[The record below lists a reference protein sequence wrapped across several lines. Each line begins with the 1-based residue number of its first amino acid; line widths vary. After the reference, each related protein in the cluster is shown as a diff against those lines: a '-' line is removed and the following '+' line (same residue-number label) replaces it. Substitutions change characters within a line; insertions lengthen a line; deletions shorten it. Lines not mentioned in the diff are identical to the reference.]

1 MKTTNYLIARLDA
14 ANGNIVWQYYFIPT
28 ISYSETLVSSTLA
41 RKTLAD
47 GVNEV
52 IIAHRGSGS
61 QRPIFVR
68 IVADFTT
75 GNMSTTTP
83 PTTYI
88 DSASTLSSGMRAFG
102 QFIINQDETVFLIVK
117 AY

>member
-1 MKTTNYLIARLDA
+1 M
-14 ANGNIVWQYYFIPT
+14 
-28 ISYSETLVSSTLA
+28 SSTLA

-52 IIAHRGSGS
+52 IIAHRDSDV
-61 QRPIFVR
+61 QRPIFAR

-75 GNMSTTTP
+75 GTVSLATP

-88 DSASTLSSGMRAFG
+88 DSASTLAPGMLAYG
-102 QFIINQDETVFLIVK
+102 QFIIDQDQTVFLTLK
-117 AY
+117 SS

>member
-1 MKTTNYLIARLDA
+1 M
-14 ANGNIVWQYYFIPT
+14 
-28 ISYSETLVSSTLA
+28 SSTLA

-52 IIAHRGSGS
+52 IVAHRGSDA

-75 GNMSTTTP
+75 GARNTTMP

-88 DSASTLSSGMRAFG
+88 DSASNLAPGLRAYG
-102 QFIINQDETVFLIVK
+102 QFIIDQDLTVFLLLK
-117 AY
+117 SK

>member
-1 MKTTNYLIARLDA
+1 M
-14 ANGNIVWQYYFIPT
+14 
-28 ISYSETLVSSTLA
+28 SSTLA

-52 IIAHRGSGS
+52 FIAHRGSGA

-75 GNMSTTTP
+75 GTVSTITP

-88 DSASTLSSGMRAFG
+88 DSASSLSPGMRAFG
-102 QFIINQDETVFLIVK
+102 QFIIDQDQTVFLIVK

>member
-1 MKTTNYLIARLDA
+1 M
-14 ANGNIVWQYYFIPT
+14 
-28 ISYSETLVSSTLA
+28 SSTLA

-52 IIAHRGSGS
+52 IIAHRGSRD

-68 IVADFTT
+68 IVADFASGTV
-75 GNMSTTTP
+75 STATP

-88 DSASTLSSGMRAFG
+88 DSASNHADEMRAYG
-102 QFIINQDETVFLIVK
+102 QFIIDK
-117 AY
+117 D